1 MVKIVGVYK
10 LKVIKYNEKHTGG
23 TPSGKGASSP
33 RRASIAMPGNIFI
46 KKFLTIGFFHT
57 AMHS

>member
-1 MVKIVGVYK
+1 MVKIVGAYK

-33 RRASIAMPGNIFI
+33 RRALIAMPINIFI
-46 KKFLTIGFFHT
+46 KEFLTIRFFHT
-57 AMHS
+57 TMYS